1 MKILISSIGSRG
13 DVQPILALGL
23 ALRALGHAAR
33 LCVAPN
39 FKDWVES
46 SGLEC
51 LPIGPDLRKLTGGR
65 MPLRPPKPSKAQL
78 SQLAAHTV
86 RTQFAV
92 LGEAARECDLIVA
105 GGTLQIGARSIAE
118 SLNMPY
124 VFAAYCPSVI
134 PSARHPPPKIGSHHS
149 HSLPGVVNRLLW
161 AREERRWNVLFRA
174 TLNEE
179 RAKLGLAP
187 IASVQRHIMSE
198 RPWLAAD
205 PTLAPGASNGGMH
218 IQQTGAW
225 FLSDPSPLPDTLE
238 RFLAAGPAPVYFGFG
253 SMRTR
258 DETSRMLI
266 ESARALGLRA
276 IISQGWGDL
285 GLIDAGADCIAI
297 GDVNHE
303 KLFPRVAAVVHHGGA
318 GITSVAARSGTAQVV
333 VPHIY
338 DQFYWA
344 HRVGKLGVGV
354 SGPHRDRLSV
364 SAMVTALRECS
375 RIETQA
381 LAQALATRIE
391 LHGAALAARQ
401 LVQA

>member
-23 ALRALGHAAR
+23 ALRSLGHAAR

-46 SGLEC
+46 FGLEC

-65 MPLRPPKPSKAQL
+65 LPGRSPRPSKAQL

-86 RTQFAV
+86 RSQFPV
-92 LGEAARECDLIVA
+92 LSEAARGCDLIVA
-105 GGTLQIGARSIAE
+105 GGTLQIATRSIAE
-118 SLNMPY
+118 SLNIPY
-124 VFAAYCPSVI
+124 VFAAYCPSVL
-134 PSARHPPPKIGSHHS
+134 PSPRHPPPKIGSHHCQS
-149 HSLPGVVNRLLW
+149 WPGMVNRLLW
-161 AREERRWNVLFRA
+161 RREERRWNFLFRA

-179 RAKLGLAP
+179 RAKLGLVP

-205 PTLAPGASNGGMH
+205 PALAPGASNGGMD
-218 IQQTGAW
+218 IRQTGAW
-225 FLSDPSPLPDTLE
+225 FLADPSPLPDSLE
-238 RFLAAGPAPVYFGFG
+238 RFLAEGPPPVYFGFG
-253 SMRTR
+253 SMRVG
-258 DETSRMLI
+258 EKTSRILI

-276 IISQGWGDL
+276 IISHGWGDL

-297 GDVNHE
+297 GDVDHE
-303 KLFPRVAAVVHHGGA
+303 KLFPRVAMAVHHGGA
-318 GITSVAARSGTAQVV
+318 GTTSAAARAGTAQVV
-333 VPHIY
+333 VPHMY

-344 HRVGKLGVGV
+344 HRVRALGVGV
-354 SGPHRDRLSV
+354 SGPSRDHLSV
-364 SAMVTALRECS
+364 SAMVPALRECS
-375 RIETQA
+375 RVGTRS
-381 LAQALATRIE
+381 LAQTLATRIE
-391 LHGAALAARQ
+391 QHGALLAARQ

>member
-13 DVQPILALGL
+13 DVQPILALGV
-23 ALRALGHAAR
+23 ALRALGHAVR

-46 SGLEC
+46 FGLEC

-65 MPLRPPKPSKAQL
+65 LPGRRPKPSKAHL

-86 RTQFAV
+86 RAQFPV
-92 LGEAARECDLIVA
+92 LHEAARGCDLIVA
-105 GGTLQIGARSIAE
+105 GGTLQIATRSIAE
-118 SLNMPY
+118 SLSIPY
-124 VFAAYCPSVI
+124 VFAAYCPSVL
-134 PSARHPPPKIGSHHS
+134 PSPRHPPPKIGSHHS
-149 HSLPGVVNRLLW
+149 HSLPGMVNRLLW
-161 AREERRWNVLFRA
+161 VREERRWNFLFRA

-179 RAKLGLAP
+179 RANLGLAP
-187 IASVQRHIMSE
+187 IASVQRHILSE

-205 PTLAPGASNGGMH
+205 PTLAPGDSNGGMD
-218 IQQTGAW
+218 IRQTGAW
-225 FLSDPSPLPDTLE
+225 FLADPSPLPDSLE
-238 RFLAAGPAPVYFGFG
+238 RFLAAGPPPVYFGFG
-253 SMRTR
+253 SMRAGE
-258 DETSRMLI
+258 ETSRMLI

-285 GLIDAGADCIAI
+285 GLIDAGVDCIGI
-297 GDVNHE
+297 GDVDHE

-318 GITSVAARSGTAQVV
+318 GTTSAAARAGTAQVV

-344 HRVGKLGVGV
+344 HRVRELGVGV
-354 SGPHRDRLSV
+354 SGPSRDRLSV
-364 SAMVTALRECS
+364 GAMVSALRECAGV
-375 RIETQA
+375 ETRA

-391 LHGAALAARQ
+391 LRGASLAARQ

>member
-1 MKILISSIGSRG
+1 MKILLSSIGSRG

-46 SGLEC
+46 FGLEC

-65 MPLRPPKPSKAQL
+65 LPSRRPKPSQAQL
-78 SQLAAHTV
+78 CQLAAHTV
-86 RTQFAV
+86 RAQFPV
-92 LGEAARECDLIVA
+92 LGEAARGCDLIIA
-105 GGTLQIGARSIAE
+105 GGTLQIATRSIAE
-118 SLNMPY
+118 SLHIPY
-124 VFAAYCPSVI
+124 VFTAYCPSVL
-134 PSARHPPPKIGSHHS
+134 PSPRHPPPKIGSHHS
-149 HSLPGVVNRLLW
+149 HSLPGMANRLLW
-161 AREERRWNVLFRA
+161 RREERRWNFLFRA

-205 PTLAPGASNGGMH
+205 PTLAPGDSIGGMD
-218 IQQTGAW
+218 IRQTGAW
-225 FLSDPSPLPDTLE
+225 FLADPSPLPDSLE
-238 RFLAAGPAPVYFGFG
+238 RFLAAGSPPVYFGFG
-253 SMRTR
+253 SMRAGE
-258 DETSRMLI
+258 ETSRRLI

-285 GLIDAGADCIAI
+285 GLIDAGADCIGI
-297 GDVNHE
+297 GDVDHE

-318 GITSVAARSGTAQVV
+318 GTTSAAARAGTAQVV

-344 HRVGKLGVGV
+344 HRVRELGVGV
-354 SGPHRDRLSV
+354 SGPSRDRLSV
-364 SAMVTALRECS
+364 GAMVSALRECG
-375 RIETQA
+375 RVETRA

-391 LHGAALAARQ
+391 LRGACLAARE